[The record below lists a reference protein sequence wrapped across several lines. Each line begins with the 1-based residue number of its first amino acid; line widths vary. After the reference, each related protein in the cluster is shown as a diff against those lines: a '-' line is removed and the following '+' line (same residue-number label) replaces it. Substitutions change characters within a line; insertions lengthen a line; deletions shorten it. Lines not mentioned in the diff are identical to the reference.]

1 VPETIDPEAVT
12 RVEVIDHVA
21 GAFEGHPVVTTADL
35 LSPTSR
41 RLGGEMHLDFEILDE
56 RATSMGRITLR
67 RRREPVLEVDVYEVK
82 LPPTP
87 AGSPKTHAAS

>member
-1 VPETIDPEAVT
+1 
-12 RVEVIDHVA
+12 
-21 GAFEGHPVVTTADL
+21 
-35 LSPTSR
+35 
-41 RLGGEMHLDFEILDE
+41 MHLDFEILDE

-82 LPPTP
+82 LDDEFPPTP